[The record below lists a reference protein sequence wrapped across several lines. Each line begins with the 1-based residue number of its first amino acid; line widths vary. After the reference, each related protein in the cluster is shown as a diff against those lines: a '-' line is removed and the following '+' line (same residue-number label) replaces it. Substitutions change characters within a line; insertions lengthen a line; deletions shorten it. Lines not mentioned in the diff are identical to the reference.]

1 MNLEKLF
8 LEKTPLFVFS
18 STRRLKHFY
27 LEQGEGFLPNAM
39 SMGSF
44 FEQAFYIPNKKKI
57 PNSARLILMIDTIK
71 AIAKEKKSI
80 LEGLLLFENS
90 FLGYLESTSFLF
102 DLFDELSSACIKLN
116 ELSSKDIYLDYEKHL
131 EVLEMIYDRYIKKLE
146 GLGFYD
152 KIMQEKPAIL
162 KEFFEHFSSIEWHLD
177 GFMSVFERQCLLEAA
192 ELVPITLHLS
202 CDKYNQ
208 KFLEFLN
215 LKLETDCDYSID
227 FKTQKILSQTPKR
240 QKIEPKLYANSSYL
254 KQSALVLQTIEEYL
268 QKDNDP
274 NKMAI
279 ITPNADFLP
288 FLKLL
293 DKNNNLN
300 FAMGLGAK
308 NSPYYT
314 ELVKILENLETSG
327 FDLST
332 SPLLDLENLTLALL
346 EQQSSKE
353 KAPLKEAHS
362 QIMHQY
368 HLLKDT
374 LKNYSLKDLLHLY
387 LQEFEANFRLDDSS
401 GGKIQVMD
409 TLETRGMQFDK
420 IVIVDFNETCV
431 PSLKDCDLF
440 LNSALRKSLNLPT
453 LLDKKNLQKHYY
465 YQLFKNSKEITLS
478 YIESETS
485 KVSNMLL
492 ELNLHIE
499 PIKDAY
505 TLFAPSLSKDYQ
517 EEEIKAAIP
526 KDFSFSASSLNAFL
540 TCKRRFY
547 YHYMKR
553 FKESPKDESNS
564 AVGSLLHELL
574 KEAYEKD
581 KNPYVLEER
590 LIWLLET
597 RENITPKE
605 RLDTLVALKKIQ
617 AFYLKEKERFNTKI
631 KILDLE
637 KSFETIIQGIVF
649 KGRIDRIDKT
659 ADNEMILLD
668 YKFKNDLK
676 LDNMSK
682 TQRGGLSPIEIAQI
696 STDYQMAIEIAQIST
711 DYQMAIYAFAL
722 KNLGYKEPIKAFF
735 YDLRKGELLEEDEL
749 ILQAKMDHLEFSL
762 IPKLK
767 QEIDFEKTS
776 EAKDCEYCSFKDMC
790 NR

>member
-8 LEKTPLFVFS
+8 LEKSPLFVFS

-27 LEQGEGFLPNAM
+27 LEQGEGFLPSAM

-44 FEQAFYIPNKKKI
+44 FEQAFYIPNQKKI
-57 PNSARLILMIDTIK
+57 PKSVRQILMIDTIK
-71 AIAKEKKSI
+71 AIAKEKKSV

-116 ELSSKDIYLDYEKHL
+116 ELSFKDIYLDYEKHL
-131 EVLEMIYDRYIKKLE
+131 EVLEMIYDRYVKKLE
-146 GLGFYD
+146 ELGFYD
-152 KIMQEKPAIL
+152 KIMQKKPAIL

-177 GFMSVFERQCLLEAA
+177 GFMSVFERQCLLEVA

-215 LKLETDCDYSID
+215 LKLETDCNYSID
-227 FKTQKILSQTPKR
+227 FKTQKILSQTFND

-254 KQSALVLQTIEEYL
+254 KQGALVLQTIEEYL
-268 QKDNDP
+268 QENNDP

-314 ELVKILENLETSG
+314 ELVKILEDLETS
-327 FDLST
+327 DLNLSG
-332 SPLLDLENLTLALL
+332 SALLDLESLTLPLL

-401 GGKIQVMD
+401 GGKIRVMD

-420 IVIVDFNETCV
+420 IVVADFNETCV
-431 PSLKDCDLF
+431 PNLKDCDLF

-465 YQLFKNSKEITLS
+465 YQLFKNSKEVALS

-485 KVSNMLL
+485 KASSMLL
-492 ELNLHIE
+492 ELDLHTE

-505 TLFAPSLSKDYQ
+505 TLFETSPIKEYQ
-517 EEEIKAAIP
+517 EEEIKVAIP

-553 FKESPKDESNS
+553 FKETPKDESNS

-581 KNPYVLEER
+581 KTPYSLEER

-617 AFYLKEKERFNTKI
+617 AFYKKERERFNAKI
-631 KILDLE
+631 TILDLE
-637 KSFETIIQGIVF
+637 KSFETIIQGVIF

-659 ADNEMILLD
+659 ADNKIILLD

-696 STDYQMAIEIAQIST
+696 STDYQMAI
-711 DYQMAIYAFAL
+711 YAHAL

-767 QEIDFEKTS
+767 QEIDFEKTL
-776 EAKDCEYCSFKDMC
+776 EVKDCEYCSFKDMC

>member
-8 LEKTPLFVFS
+8 LEKSPLFVFS

-27 LEQGEGFLPNAM
+27 LEQGEGFLPSAM

-44 FEQAFYIPNKKKI
+44 FEQAFYIPNQKKI
-57 PNSARLILMIDTIK
+57 PNSARQILMIDTIK

-116 ELSSKDIYLDYEKHL
+116 ELSSKDIYLDYERHL
-131 EVLEMIYDRYIKKLE
+131 EVLEMIYDRYVKKLE
-146 GLGFYD
+146 ELGFYD
-152 KIMQEKPAIL
+152 KIMQKKPTIL

-177 GFMSVFERQCLLEAA
+177 GFMSVFERQCLLEVA

-227 FKTQKILSQTPKR
+227 FKTQKILSQTFND

-314 ELVKILENLETSG
+314 ELVKILEDLETSD
-327 FDLST
+327 FDLSA

-401 GGKIQVMD
+401 GGKIRVMD

-465 YQLFKNSKEITLS
+465 YQLFKNSKEVVLS

-485 KVSNMLL
+485 KASSMLL
-492 ELNLHIE
+492 ELDLHTE

-505 TLFAPSLSKDYQ
+505 TLFAPSPLKDYQ

-553 FKESPKDESNS
+553 FKESPKDENNS

-605 RLDTLVALKKIQ
+605 RLDTLIALKKIQ
-617 AFYLKEKERFNTKI
+617 AFYLKEKERFNAKI

-637 KSFETIIQGIVF
+637 KSFETTIQGVIF

-659 ADNEMILLD
+659 ADNEIILLD

-676 LDNMSK
+676 LDNMSEK
-682 TQRGGLSPIEIAQI
+682 QRKSLRPIEIAH
-696 STDYQMAIEIAQIST
+696 IST

-735 YDLRKGELLEEDEL
+735 YDLRKGELVEEDEL
-749 ILQAKMDHLEFSL
+749 VLQAKMDHLEFSL

-767 QEIDFEKTS
+767 QEIDFEKTL
-776 EAKDCEYCSFKDMC
+776 EVKDCEYCSFKDMC

>member
-27 LEQGEGFLPNAM
+27 LEQGEGFLPSAM

-57 PNSARLILMIDTIK
+57 PNSTRQILMIDTIK

-116 ELSSKDIYLDYEKHL
+116 ELSFKDIYLDYEKHL
-131 EVLEMIYDRYIKKLE
+131 EVLEMIYDRYVKKLE
-146 GLGFYD
+146 ELGFYD
-152 KIMQEKPAIL
+152 KIMQKKPTIL

-177 GFMSVFERQCLLEAA
+177 GFMSVFERQCLLEVA

-227 FKTQKILSQTPKR
+227 FKTQKILSQTFND

-254 KQSALVLQTIEEYL
+254 KQGALVLQTIEEYL

-293 DKNNNLN
+293 DQNNNLN

-314 ELVKILENLETSG
+314 ELVKILEDLQTSDYNLSESA
-327 FDLST
+327 
-332 SPLLDLENLTLALL
+332 LLDLENLTLALL

-401 GGKIQVMD
+401 GGKIRVMD

-420 IVIVDFNETCV
+420 VVIVDFNETCV

-492 ELNLHIE
+492 ELDLHIE

-505 TLFAPSLSKDYQ
+505 TLFAPTPLKDYQ

-526 KDFSFSASSLNAFL
+526 KDFSFSTSSLNAFL

-553 FKESPKDESNS
+553 FKESPKDENNS

-581 KNPYVLEER
+581 KNPYALEER

-617 AFYLKEKERFNTKI
+617 AFYLKEKERFNAKI

-637 KSFETIIQGIVF
+637 KSFETTIQGVAF

-659 ADNEMILLD
+659 ADNEIILLD

-682 TQRGGLSPIEIAQI
+682 TQRGGLSP
-696 STDYQMAIEIAQIST
+696 IEIAQIST

-767 QEIDFEKTS
+767 QEIDFEKTL
-776 EAKDCEYCSFKDMC
+776 EVKDCEYCSFKDMC

>member
-8 LEKTPLFVFS
+8 SQKNPLFVFS

-57 PNSARLILMIDTIK
+57 PNSARQILMIDTIK

-146 GLGFYD
+146 ELGFYD

-227 FKTQKILSQTPKR
+227 FKTQKILSQTFND

-314 ELVKILENLETSG
+314 ELVKISEDLETSG
-327 FDLST
+327 FDLNA

-353 KAPLKEAHS
+353 KAPLKEVHS

-401 GGKIQVMD
+401 GGKIRVMD

-465 YQLFKNSKEITLS
+465 YQLFKNSKEMVLS

-485 KVSNMLL
+485 KASNMLL
-492 ELNLHIE
+492 ELDLHIE

-505 TLFAPSLSKDYQ
+505 TLFAPSPLKDYQ

-553 FKESPKDESNS
+553 FKESPKDENNS

-617 AFYLKEKERFNTKI
+617 AFYTKEKERFKAKI

-637 KSFETIIQGIVF
+637 KSFETTIQGVAF

-659 ADNEMILLD
+659 ADNEIILLD
-668 YKFKNDLK
+668 YKFKSDLR

-682 TQRGGLSPIEIAQI
+682 TQREGLSP
-696 STDYQMAIEIAQIST
+696 IEIAQIST

-735 YDLRKGELLEEDEL
+735 YDLRKGELLEEEEL
-749 ILQAKMDHLEFSL
+749 TLQAKMDHLEFSL

-767 QEIDFEKTS
+767 QEIDFEKTL

>member
-39 SMGSF
+39 SMGNF

-57 PNSARLILMIDTIK
+57 PKNARQILMIDTIK

-116 ELSSKDIYLDYEKHL
+116 ELSFKDIYLDYEKHL
-131 EVLEMIYDRYIKKLE
+131 EVLEMIYDRYVKKLE
-146 GLGFYD
+146 ELGFYD
-152 KIMQEKPAIL
+152 KIMQEKPTIL
-162 KEFFEHFSSIEWHLD
+162 KEFFEHFSSIEWYLD
-177 GFMSVFERQCLLEAA
+177 GFMSVFERQCLLEVA

-227 FKTQKILSQTPKR
+227 FKTQKILSQTFND

-254 KQSALVLQTIEEYL
+254 KQGALVLQTIEEYL

-308 NSPYYT
+308 NSPYCT
-314 ELVKILENLETSG
+314 ELVKILEDLQTSDFNLSESA
-327 FDLST
+327 
-332 SPLLDLENLTLALL
+332 LLDLENITLPLL

-353 KAPLKEAHS
+353 KAPLKEVHS

-374 LKNYSLKDLLHLY
+374 LQNYSLKDLLHLY

-401 GGKIQVMD
+401 GGKIRVMD

-420 IVIVDFNETCV
+420 VVIVDFNETCV

-485 KVSNMLL
+485 KASNMLL
-492 ELNLHIE
+492 ELSLYIE

-505 TLFAPSLSKDYQ
+505 TLFAPSPLKDYQ

-526 KDFSFSASSLNAFL
+526 KDFNFSASSLNAFL

-553 FKESPKDESNS
+553 FKENPKDESNS
-564 AVGSLLHELL
+564 AVGSLIHELL

-581 KNPYVLEER
+581 KNPYALEER

-637 KSFETIIQGIVF
+637 KSFETIIQGVVF

-659 ADNEMILLD
+659 ADNEIILLD

-682 TQRGGLSPIEIAQI
+682 KQREGLSP
-696 STDYQMAIEIAQIST
+696 IEIAQIST

-749 ILQAKMDHLEFSL
+749 KAKMDHLEFSL

-767 QEIDFEKTS
+767 QEIDFEKTL
-776 EAKDCEYCSFKDMC
+776 EVKDCEYCSFKDMC

>member
-8 LEKTPLFVFS
+8 LEKAPLFVFS

-57 PNSARLILMIDTIK
+57 PNSARQILMIDTIK

-131 EVLEMIYDRYIKKLE
+131 EVLEMIYERYIKKLE

-152 KIMQEKPAIL
+152 KIMQEKPTIL
-162 KEFFEHFSSIEWHLD
+162 KGFFEHFSSIEWHLD
-177 GFMSVFERQCLLEAA
+177 GFMSVFERQCLLEVA

-268 QKDNDP
+268 QQDNDP

-288 FLKLL
+288 FLKFL

-314 ELVKILENLETSG
+314 ELVKILEDLETGG
-327 FDLST
+327 FDLSA

-353 KAPLKEAHS
+353 KVPLKEAHS

-401 GGKIQVMD
+401 GGKIRVMD

-420 IVIVDFNETCV
+420 VVIVDFNETCV

-465 YQLFKNSKEITLS
+465 YQLFKNSKEMALS

-492 ELNLHIE
+492 ELDLSIE

-505 TLFAPSLSKDYQ
+505 TLFVPTPLKDYQ
-517 EEEIKAAIP
+517 EEEIKTTIP

-547 YHYMKR
+547 YHYIKR
-553 FKESPKDESNS
+553 FRESPKDESNS

-581 KNPYVLEER
+581 KNPYALEER
-590 LIWLLET
+590 LIQLLKT

-605 RLDTLVALKKIQ
+605 RLDTLIALKKIQ
-617 AFYLKEKERFNTKI
+617 AFYAKEKERFKAKI

-637 KSFETIIQGIVF
+637 KSFETTIQGVAF

-668 YKFKNDLK
+668 YKFKSELK

-682 TQRGGLSPIEIAQI
+682 TQREGLSP
-696 STDYQMAIEIAQIST
+696 IEIAQIST

-735 YDLRKGELLEEDEL
+735 YDLRKGELLEEEEL
-749 ILQAKMDHLEFSL
+749 TLQAKMDHLEFSL

-767 QEIDFEKTS
+767 QEMVFEKTL

>member
-27 LEQGEGFLPNAM
+27 LEQGEGFLPSAM
-39 SMGSF
+39 SMGNF

-57 PNSARLILMIDTIK
+57 PKNARQILMIDTIK

-116 ELSSKDIYLDYEKHL
+116 ELSFKDIYLDYEKHL

-146 GLGFYD
+146 ELGFYD

-177 GFMSVFERQCLLEAA
+177 GFMSVFERQCLLEVA

-254 KQSALVLQTIEEYL
+254 KQGALVLQTIEEYL

-293 DKNNNLN
+293 DQNNNLN

-314 ELVKILENLETSG
+314 ELVKILEDLQTSDFNLSESA
-327 FDLST
+327 
-332 SPLLDLENLTLALL
+332 LLDLENITLPLL

-401 GGKIQVMD
+401 GGKIRVMD

-492 ELNLHIE
+492 ELDLHTE

-505 TLFAPSLSKDYQ
+505 TLFAPTPLKDYQ

-564 AVGSLLHELL
+564 AVGSLIHELL

-581 KNPYVLEER
+581 KNPYALEER

-617 AFYLKEKERFNTKI
+617 AFYLKEKERFKAKI

-637 KSFETIIQGIVF
+637 KSFETTIQGVIF

-659 ADNEMILLD
+659 ADNEIILLD

-676 LDNMSK
+676 LDNMSEK
-682 TQRGGLSPIEIAQI
+682 QRKSLSP
-696 STDYQMAIEIAQIST
+696 IEIAQIST

-722 KNLGYKEPIKAFF
+722 KNLGYKDSIKAFF
-735 YDLRKGELLEEDEL
+735 YDLRKGELVEEDEL
-749 ILQAKMDHLEFSL
+749 TLQAKMDHLEFSL

>member
-27 LEQGEGFLPNAM
+27 LEQGEGFLPSAM

-44 FEQAFYIPNKKKI
+44 FEQAFYIPNQKKI
-57 PNSARLILMIDTIK
+57 PKNARQILMIDTIK
-71 AIAKEKKSI
+71 AIAKEKKSA

-116 ELSSKDIYLDYEKHL
+116 ELSFKDIYLDYEKHL
-131 EVLEMIYDRYIKKLE
+131 EVLEMIYDRYVKKLE
-146 GLGFYD
+146 ELGFYD
-152 KIMQEKPAIL
+152 KIMQKKPTIL

-177 GFMSVFERQCLLEAA
+177 GFMSVFERQCLLEVA

-227 FKTQKILSQTPKR
+227 FKTQKILSQTFND

-254 KQSALVLQTIEEYL
+254 KQGALVLQTIEEYL

-314 ELVKILENLETSG
+314 ELVKILEDLQTSDFNLSESA
-327 FDLST
+327 
-332 SPLLDLENLTLALL
+332 LLDLENLTLALL

-353 KAPLKEAHS
+353 KAPLKEVHS

-374 LKNYSLKDLLHLY
+374 FKNYSLKDLLHLY

-401 GGKIQVMD
+401 GGKIRVMD

-420 IVIVDFNETCV
+420 VVIADFNETCV

-440 LNSALRKSLNLPT
+440 LNSALRQSLNLPT

-478 YIESETS
+478 YIESETL

-492 ELNLHIE
+492 ELDLHTE

-505 TLFAPSLSKDYQ
+505 TLFETSPLKDYQ

-526 KDFSFSASSLNAFL
+526 KNFSFSASSLNAFL

-547 YHYMKR
+547 YHYIKR
-553 FKESPKDESNS
+553 FKESPKDENNS

-581 KNPYVLEER
+581 KNPYALEER

-617 AFYLKEKERFNTKI
+617 AFYLKEKERFKAKI

-637 KSFETIIQGIVF
+637 KSFETIIQGVVF

-659 ADNEMILLD
+659 ADNEIILLD
-668 YKFKNDLK
+668 YKFKSDLK

-682 TQRGGLSPIEIAQI
+682 TQRGGLSP
-696 STDYQMAIEIAQIST
+696 IEIAQIST

-735 YDLRKGELLEEDEL
+735 YDLRKGELVEEDEL
-749 ILQAKMDHLEFSL
+749 TLQAKMDHLEFSL
-762 IPKLK
+762 ILKLK
-767 QEIDFEKTS
+767 QEIDFEKTL
-776 EAKDCEYCSFKDMC
+776 EVKDCEYCSFKDMC

>member
-27 LEQGEGFLPNAM
+27 LEQGEGFLPSAM
-39 SMGSF
+39 SMGNF

-57 PNSARLILMIDTIK
+57 PNNARLILMIDTIK

-146 GLGFYD
+146 ELGFYD

-162 KEFFEHFSSIEWHLD
+162 KEFFEHFSSIEWYLD
-177 GFMSVFERQCLLEAA
+177 GFMSVFERQCLLEVA

-227 FKTQKILSQTPKR
+227 FKTQKILSQTFND

-254 KQSALVLQTIEEYL
+254 KQGALVLQTIEEYL

-314 ELVKILENLETSG
+314 ELVKILEDLQTSDFNLSG
-327 FDLST
+327 SA
-332 SPLLDLENLTLALL
+332 LLDLENITLPIL

-353 KAPLKEAHS
+353 KAPLKEVHS

-401 GGKIQVMD
+401 GGKIRVMD

-485 KVSNMLL
+485 KASNMLL
-492 ELNLHIE
+492 ELDLHIE

-505 TLFAPSLSKDYQ
+505 TLFAPSPLKDYQ

-547 YHYMKR
+547 YHYIKR
-553 FKESPKDESNS
+553 FKESPKDENNS

-617 AFYLKEKERFNTKI
+617 AFYKKERERFNAKI

-637 KSFETIIQGIVF
+637 KSFETTIQGVAF

-659 ADNEMILLD
+659 ADNEIILLD

-696 STDYQMAIEIAQIST
+696 STDYQMAV
-711 DYQMAIYAFAL
+711 YAFAL
-722 KNLGYKEPIKAFF
+722 KNLGYKGPIKAFF

-767 QEIDFEKTS
+767 QEIDFEKTL

>member
-57 PNSARLILMIDTIK
+57 PKNARQILMIDTIK

-131 EVLEMIYDRYIKKLE
+131 GVLEMIYDRYVKKLE
-146 GLGFYD
+146 ELGFYD
-152 KIMQEKPAIL
+152 KIMQEKPTIL
-162 KEFFEHFSSIEWHLD
+162 KEFFEHFSSIEWYLD
-177 GFMSVFERQCLLEAA
+177 GFMSVFERQCLLEVA

-227 FKTQKILSQTPKR
+227 FKTQKILSQTFND

-254 KQSALVLQTIEEYL
+254 KQGALVLQTIEEYL

-293 DKNNNLN
+293 DQNNNLN

-314 ELVKILENLETSG
+314 ELVKILEDLQTSG
-327 FDLST
+327 FNLSE
-332 SPLLDLENLTLALL
+332 SALLDLENITLPLL

-353 KAPLKEAHS
+353 KAPLKEVHS

-374 LKNYSLKDLLHLY
+374 LQNYSLKDLLHLY

-401 GGKIQVMD
+401 GGKIRVMD

-465 YQLFKNSKEITLS
+465 YQLFKNSKEMVLS

-485 KVSNMLL
+485 KASNMLL
-492 ELNLHIE
+492 ELDLHTE

-505 TLFAPSLSKDYQ
+505 TLFAPTPLKDYQ

-581 KNPYVLEER
+581 KNPYALEER

-605 RLDTLVALKKIQ
+605 RLDTLIALKKIQ
-617 AFYLKEKERFNTKI
+617 AFYLKEKERFKAKI

-637 KSFETIIQGIVF
+637 KSFETIIQGVIF

-659 ADNEMILLD
+659 ADNEIILLD

-676 LDNMSK
+676 LDNMSEK
-682 TQRGGLSPIEIAQI
+682 QRKSLSP
-696 STDYQMAIEIAQIST
+696 IEIAQIST

-749 ILQAKMDHLEFSL
+749 VLQAKMDHLEFSL

-767 QEIDFEKTS
+767 QEIDFEKTL
-776 EAKDCEYCSFKDMC
+776 EVKDCEYCSFKDMC

>member
-8 LEKTPLFVFS
+8 SQKNPLFIFS

-57 PNSARLILMIDTIK
+57 PNSARQILMIDTIK
-71 AIAKEKKSI
+71 TIAKEKKSI

-102 DLFDELSSACIKLN
+102 DLFDELSSAYIKLN

-146 GLGFYD
+146 ELGFYD

-254 KQSALVLQTIEEYL
+254 KQGALVLQTIEEYL
-268 QKDNDP
+268 QQDNDP

-314 ELVKILENLETSG
+314 ELVKILEDLETSG
-327 FDLST
+327 FDLSA

-401 GGKIQVMD
+401 GGKIRVMD

-465 YQLFKNSKEITLS
+465 YQLFKNSKEMALS

-492 ELNLHIE
+492 ELGLHIE

-505 TLFAPSLSKDYQ
+505 TLFAPSPLKDYQ
-517 EEEIKAAIP
+517 EEEIQAAIP

-553 FKESPKDESNS
+553 FKESPKDENNS

-581 KNPYVLEER
+581 KNPYALEER
-590 LIWLLET
+590 LIQLLKT

-637 KSFETIIQGIVF
+637 KSFETIIQGVVF

-682 TQRGGLSPIEIAQI
+682 TQREGLSPIEIAQI
-696 STDYQMAIEIAQIST
+696 SA

-722 KNLGYKEPIKAFF
+722 KNLGYKGPIKAFF
-735 YDLRKGELLEEDEL
+735 YDLRKGELLEEEEP
-749 ILQAKMDHLEFSL
+749 ILQAKMDYLKFSL

-767 QEIDFEKTS
+767 QEIDFEKTL
-776 EAKDCEYCSFKDMC
+776 ELKDCEYCSFKDMC

>member
-18 STRRLKHFY
+18 STRRLRHFY

-39 SMGSF
+39 SMGNF

-57 PNSARLILMIDTIK
+57 PNNVRLILMIDTIK

-227 FKTQKILSQTPKR
+227 FKTQKILSQTFND

-254 KQSALVLQTIEEYL
+254 KQGALVLQTIEEYL

-314 ELVKILENLETSG
+314 ELVKILEDLETS
-327 FDLST
+327 DCNLSG
-332 SPLLDLENLTLALL
+332 SALLDLENLTLPLL

-401 GGKIQVMD
+401 GGKIRVMD

-420 IVIVDFNETCV
+420 IVVADFNETCV

-465 YQLFKNSKEITLS
+465 YQLFKNSKEVALS
-478 YIESETS
+478 YIESETL
-485 KVSNMLL
+485 KASNMLL
-492 ELNLHIE
+492 ELDLHTE

-505 TLFAPSLSKDYQ
+505 TLFETSPLKDYQ
-517 EEEIKAAIP
+517 EEEIKATIP

-547 YHYMKR
+547 YHYIKR

-564 AVGSLLHELL
+564 AVGSLIHELL

-581 KNPYVLEER
+581 KTPHSLEER

-597 RENITPKE
+597 RENVTPKE

-617 AFYLKEKERFNTKI
+617 AFYKKERERFNTEI
-631 KILDLE
+631 TILDLE
-637 KSFETIIQGIVF
+637 KSFETIIQGVAF

-659 ADNEMILLD
+659 ADNEIILLD
-668 YKFKNDLK
+668 YKFKSDLK

-696 STDYQMAIEIAQIST
+696 STDYQMAI
-711 DYQMAIYAFAL
+711 YAHAL

-749 ILQAKMDHLEFSL
+749 VLQAKMDHLEFSL

-767 QEIDFEKTS
+767 QEIDFEKTL
-776 EAKDCEYCSFKDMC
+776 EVKDCEYCSFKDMC

>member
-39 SMGSF
+39 SMGNF

-57 PNSARLILMIDTIK
+57 PKNARQILMIDTIK

-116 ELSSKDIYLDYEKHL
+116 ELSFKDIYLDYEKHL
-131 EVLEMIYDRYIKKLE
+131 EVLEMIYDRYVKKLE
-146 GLGFYD
+146 ELGFYD
-152 KIMQEKPAIL
+152 KIMQEKPTIL

-177 GFMSVFERQCLLEAA
+177 GFMSVFERQCLLEVA

-227 FKTQKILSQTPKR
+227 FKTQKILSQTFND

-314 ELVKILENLETSG
+314 ELVKILEDLETSD
-327 FDLST
+327 FNLSG
-332 SPLLDLENLTLALL
+332 SALLDLENITLPLL

-353 KAPLKEAHS
+353 KAPLKEVHS

-401 GGKIQVMD
+401 GGKIRVMD

-485 KVSNMLL
+485 KASNMLL

-505 TLFAPSLSKDYQ
+505 TLFAPSPLKDYQ

-553 FKESPKDESNS
+553 FKESPKDENNS

-581 KNPYVLEER
+581 KNPYALEER

-605 RLDTLVALKKIQ
+605 RLDTLIALKKIQ

-637 KSFETIIQGIVF
+637 KGFETVIQGVIF

-659 ADNEMILLD
+659 ADNEIILLD
-668 YKFKNDLK
+668 YKFKSDLK
-676 LDNMSK
+676 LDNMNK
-682 TQRGGLSPIEIAQI
+682 TQRERLSP
-696 STDYQMAIEIAQIST
+696 IEIAQIST

-749 ILQAKMDHLEFSL
+749 FLQAKMDHLEFSL

-767 QEIDFEKTS
+767 QEIDFEKTL
-776 EAKDCEYCSFKDMC
+776 EVKDCEYCSFKDMC

>member
-57 PNSARLILMIDTIK
+57 PNSVRQILMIDTIK

-131 EVLEMIYDRYIKKLE
+131 EVLEMIYDRYVKKLE
-146 GLGFYD
+146 ELGFYD
-152 KIMQEKPAIL
+152 KIMQEKPTIL
-162 KEFFEHFSSIEWHLD
+162 KEFFEHFSSIEWYLD
-177 GFMSVFERQCLLEAA
+177 GFMSVFERQCLLEVA

-227 FKTQKILSQTPKR
+227 FKTQKILSQTFND

-254 KQSALVLQTIEEYL
+254 KQGALVLQTIEEYL

-314 ELVKILENLETSG
+314 ELVKILEDLETSG
-327 FDLST
+327 FDLSA
-332 SPLLDLENLTLALL
+332 SPLLDLENLTLPLL

-368 HLLKDT
+368 HLLKNT

-401 GGKIQVMD
+401 GGKIRVMD

-465 YQLFKNSKEITLS
+465 YQLFKNSKEMVLS

-505 TLFAPSLSKDYQ
+505 TLFAPSPLKDYQ

-553 FKESPKDESNS
+553 FKESPKDENNS
-564 AVGSLLHELL
+564 TVGSLLHELL

-581 KNPYVLEER
+581 KNPYALEER

-605 RLDTLVALKKIQ
+605 RLNTLVALKKIQ
-617 AFYLKEKERFNTKI
+617 AFYLKEKERFKAKI

-637 KSFETIIQGIVF
+637 KSFETTIQGVIF

-659 ADNEMILLD
+659 ADNEIILLD
-668 YKFKNDLK
+668 YKFKSDLK

-682 TQRGGLSPIEIAQI
+682 TQREGLSPIEIAQ
-696 STDYQMAIEIAQIST
+696 IEIAQIST

-722 KNLGYKEPIKAFF
+722 KNLGYKESIKAFF

-749 ILQAKMDHLEFSL
+749 VLQAKMDHLEFSL

-767 QEIDFEKTS
+767 QEIDFEKTL
-776 EAKDCEYCSFKDMC
+776 ELKDCEYCSFKDMC

>member
-39 SMGSF
+39 SMGNF

-57 PNSARLILMIDTIK
+57 PNNARLILMIDTIK

-131 EVLEMIYDRYIKKLE
+131 EVLEMIYDRYVKKLE
-146 GLGFYD
+146 ELGFYD
-152 KIMQEKPAIL
+152 KIMQEKPTIL
-162 KEFFEHFSSIEWHLD
+162 KEFFEHFSSIEWYLD
-177 GFMSVFERQCLLEAA
+177 GFMSVFERQCLLEVA

-227 FKTQKILSQTPKR
+227 FKTQKILSQTFND

-293 DKNNNLN
+293 DQNNNLN

-314 ELVKILENLETSG
+314 ELVKILEDLEASG
-327 FDLST
+327 DLSA
-332 SPLLDLENLTLALL
+332 SPLLDLENLTLPLL

-353 KAPLKEAHS
+353 KVPLKEVHS

-401 GGKIQVMD
+401 GGKIRVMD

-440 LNSALRKSLNLPT
+440 LNSALRQSLNLPT

-505 TLFAPSLSKDYQ
+505 TLFETSPLKDYQ

-547 YHYMKR
+547 YHYIKR
-553 FKESPKDESNS
+553 FKESPKDENNS

-581 KNPYVLEER
+581 KNPYALEER

-617 AFYLKEKERFNTKI
+617 AFYLKEKERFKAKI

-637 KSFETIIQGIVF
+637 KSFETIIQGVIF

-659 ADNEMILLD
+659 ADNEIILLD
-668 YKFKNDLK
+668 YKFKSDLK
-676 LDNMSK
+676 LDNMSEK
-682 TQRGGLSPIEIAQI
+682 QRKSLSP
-696 STDYQMAIEIAQIST
+696 IEIAQIST

-749 ILQAKMDHLEFSL
+749 TLQAKMDHLEFSL

-767 QEIDFEKTS
+767 QEIDFEKTL

>member
-39 SMGSF
+39 SMGNF

-57 PNSARLILMIDTIK
+57 PKNARQILMIDTIK

-116 ELSSKDIYLDYEKHL
+116 ELSFKDIYLDYEKHL

-146 GLGFYD
+146 ELGFYD
-152 KIMQEKPAIL
+152 KIMQEKPTIL
-162 KEFFEHFSSIEWHLD
+162 KEFFEHFSSIEWYLD
-177 GFMSVFERQCLLEAA
+177 GFMSVFERQCLLEVA

-227 FKTQKILSQTPKR
+227 FKTQKILSQTPNR

-314 ELVKILENLETSG
+314 ELVKILEDLQTSG
-327 FDLST
+327 FNLSG
-332 SPLLDLENLTLALL
+332 SALLDLENITLPLL

-401 GGKIQVMD
+401 GGKIRVMD

-440 LNSALRKSLNLPT
+440 LNSALRQSLNLPT

-485 KVSNMLL
+485 KASNMLL
-492 ELNLHIE
+492 ELDLHIE

-505 TLFAPSLSKDYQ
+505 TLFAPSLLKDYQ

-547 YHYMKR
+547 YHYMKC
-553 FKESPKDESNS
+553 FKESPKDENNS

-581 KNPYVLEER
+581 KNPYALEER

-597 RENITPKE
+597 REDITPKE

-617 AFYLKEKERFNTKI
+617 AFYLKEKERFKAKI

-637 KSFETIIQGIVF
+637 KSFETIIQGVVF

-659 ADNEMILLD
+659 ADNEIILLD
-668 YKFKNDLK
+668 YKFKSDLK

-682 TQRGGLSPIEIAQI
+682 TQREGLSPIEIAQI
-696 STDYQMAIEIAQIST
+696 STDYQMAI
-711 DYQMAIYAFAL
+711 YACAL
-722 KNLGYKEPIKAFF
+722 KNLGYKGPIKAFF

-749 ILQAKMDHLEFSL
+749 TLQAKMDHLEFSL

-767 QEIDFEKTS
+767 QEIDFEKTL
-776 EAKDCEYCSFKDMC
+776 EVKDCEYCSFKDMC

>member
-57 PNSARLILMIDTIK
+57 PKNVRQILMIDTIK

-131 EVLEMIYDRYIKKLE
+131 EVLEMIYDRYVKKLE
-146 GLGFYD
+146 ELGFYD
-152 KIMQEKPAIL
+152 KIMQEKPTIL

-177 GFMSVFERQCLLEAA
+177 GFMSVFERQCLLEVA

-254 KQSALVLQTIEEYL
+254 KQGALVLQTIEEYL

-293 DKNNNLN
+293 DQNNNLN

-314 ELVKILENLETSG
+314 ELVKILEDLQTSG
-327 FDLST
+327 FDLSA
-332 SPLLDLENLTLALL
+332 SPLLDLESLTLALL
-346 EQQSSKE
+346 EQQGSKE
-353 KAPLKEAHS
+353 KAPLKEVHS

-368 HLLKDT
+368 HLLKNT

-401 GGKIQVMD
+401 GGKIRVMD

-485 KVSNMLL
+485 KASNMLL
-492 ELNLHIE
+492 ELDLHIE

-505 TLFAPSLSKDYQ
+505 TLFAPSPLKDYQ

-553 FKESPKDESNS
+553 FKESPKDENNS
-564 AVGSLLHELL
+564 TVGSLLHELL

-617 AFYLKEKERFNTKI
+617 AFYAKEKERFKAKI

-682 TQRGGLSPIEIAQI
+682 TQRGSLSP
-696 STDYQMAIEIAQIST
+696 IEIAQIST

-722 KNLGYKEPIKAFF
+722 KNLGYREPIKAFF
-735 YDLRKGELLEEDEL
+735 YDLRKGELVEEDEL
-749 ILQAKMDHLEFSL
+749 VLQAKMDHLEFSL

-767 QEIDFEKTS
+767 QEIDFEKTL

>member
-27 LEQGEGFLPNAM
+27 LEQGEGFLPSAM

-116 ELSSKDIYLDYEKHL
+116 ELSFKDIYLDYEKHL

-146 GLGFYD
+146 ELGFYD

-162 KEFFEHFSSIEWHLD
+162 KEFFEHFCSIEWHLD
-177 GFMSVFERQCLLEAA
+177 GFMSVFERQCLLEVA

-227 FKTQKILSQTPKR
+227 FKTQKILSQTFND

-254 KQSALVLQTIEEYL
+254 KQGALVLQTIEEYL

-314 ELVKILENLETSG
+314 ELVKILEDLQTSDFNLSESA
-327 FDLST
+327 
-332 SPLLDLENLTLALL
+332 LLDLENITLPLL

-374 LKNYSLKDLLHLY
+374 LQNYSLKDLLHLY

-401 GGKIQVMD
+401 GGKIRVMD

-478 YIESETS
+478 YVETETS
-485 KVSNMLL
+485 KASNMLL
-492 ELNLHIE
+492 ELDLHIE

-505 TLFAPSLSKDYQ
+505 TLFAPSPLKDYQ

-553 FKESPKDESNS
+553 FKESPKDENNS
-564 AVGSLLHELL
+564 TVGSLLHEFL

-581 KNPYVLEER
+581 KNPYALEER

-617 AFYLKEKERFNTKI
+617 AFYLKEKERFKAKI

-637 KSFETIIQGIVF
+637 KSFKTTIQGVAF
-649 KGRIDRIDKT
+649 KGCIDRIDKT
-659 ADNEMILLD
+659 ADNEVILLD
-668 YKFKNDLK
+668 YKFKSDLK

-696 STDYQMAIEIAQIST
+696 STDYQMAI
-711 DYQMAIYAFAL
+711 YAFAL
-722 KNLGYKEPIKAFF
+722 KNLGYKGPIKAFF
-735 YDLRKGELLEEDEL
+735 YDLRKGELVEEDEL

-767 QEIDFEKTS
+767 QEIDFEKTL
-776 EAKDCEYCSFKDMC
+776 EVKDCEYCSFKDMC

>member
-57 PNSARLILMIDTIK
+57 PNSTRQILMIDTIK

-131 EVLEMIYDRYIKKLE
+131 EVLEMIYKRYIKKLE
-146 GLGFYD
+146 ELGFYD
-152 KIMQEKPAIL
+152 KIMQEKPTIL
-162 KEFFEHFSSIEWHLD
+162 KEFFEHFSSIEWYLD
-177 GFMSVFERQCLLEAA
+177 GFMSVFERQCLLEVA

-227 FKTQKILSQTPKR
+227 FKTQKILSQTFND

-254 KQSALVLQTIEEYL
+254 KQGALVLQTIEEYL

-314 ELVKILENLETSG
+314 ELVKTLEDLETSG
-327 FDLST
+327 FDLSA
-332 SPLLDLENLTLALL
+332 SPLLDLENLTLPLL

-353 KAPLKEAHS
+353 KAPLKEVHS

-387 LQEFEANFRLDDSS
+387 LQDFEANFRLDDSS
-401 GGKIQVMD
+401 GGKIRVMD

-465 YQLFKNSKEITLS
+465 YQLFKNSKEMVLS

-485 KVSNMLL
+485 KISNMLL
-492 ELNLHIE
+492 ELDLHID

-505 TLFAPSLSKDYQ
+505 TLFESTPLKDYQ
-517 EEEIKAAIP
+517 EEEIKATIP

-547 YHYMKR
+547 YHYIKR
-553 FKESPKDESNS
+553 FKESPKDESNNT
-564 AVGSLLHELL
+564 VGSLLHELL

-581 KNPYVLEER
+581 KNPYALEER
-590 LIWLLET
+590 LIQLLET
-597 RENITPKE
+597 KRNITPKE
-605 RLDTLVALKKIQ
+605 RLDTLIALKKIQ
-617 AFYLKEKERFNTKI
+617 AFYVKEKERFHAKI

-637 KSFETIIQGIVF
+637 KSFETTIQGVAF

-659 ADNEMILLD
+659 ADNEIILLD
-668 YKFKNDLK
+668 YKFKSDLK
-676 LDNMSK
+676 LDNMSEK
-682 TQRGGLSPIEIAQI
+682 QRGSLSPIEIAQI
-696 STDYQMAIEIAQIST
+696 SADC
-711 DYQMAIYAFAL
+711 QMAIYTFAL
-722 KNLGYKEPIKAFF
+722 KNLGYKWPIKAFF
-735 YDLRKGELLEEDEL
+735 YDLRKGKLLEEEEP
-749 ILQAKMDHLEFSL
+749 ILQAKMDYLKSSL
-762 IPKLK
+762 IPNLK
-767 QEIDFEKTS
+767 QEIDFEKTL
-776 EAKDCEYCSFKDMC
+776 EVKDCEYCSFKDMC

>member
-27 LEQGEGFLPNAM
+27 LEQGEGFLPSAM

-57 PNSARLILMIDTIK
+57 PKSARQILMIDTIK

-131 EVLEMIYDRYIKKLE
+131 EVLEMIYNRYIKKLE
-146 GLGFYD
+146 KLGFYD
-152 KIMQEKPAIL
+152 KIMQEKPTIL

-177 GFMSVFERQCLLEAA
+177 GFMSVFERQCLLEVA

-227 FKTQKILSQTPKR
+227 FKTQKILSQTFND

-254 KQSALVLQTIEEYL
+254 KQGALVLQTIEEYL

-314 ELVKILENLETSG
+314 ELVKILEDLQTSDCNLSG
-327 FDLST
+327 SA
-332 SPLLDLENLTLALL
+332 LLDLENITLVLL

-401 GGKIQVMD
+401 GGKIRVMD

-485 KVSNMLL
+485 KASNMLL

-505 TLFAPSLSKDYQ
+505 TLFAPSPLKDYQ

-553 FKESPKDESNS
+553 FKESPKDENNS

-574 KEAYEKD
+574 REAYEKD

-605 RLDTLVALKKIQ
+605 RLDTLVVLKKIQ

-637 KSFETIIQGIVF
+637 KSFETAIQGVVF

-659 ADNEMILLD
+659 ADNEIILLD

-682 TQRGGLSPIEIAQI
+682 TQREGLNPIEIAQI
-696 STDYQMAIEIAQIST
+696 STDYQMT
-711 DYQMAIYAFAL
+711 IYAFAL
-722 KNLGYKEPIKAFF
+722 KNLGYKGPIKAFF
-735 YDLRKGELLEEDEL
+735 YDLRKGELVEEDEL
-749 ILQAKMDHLEFSL
+749 TLQAKMDHLEFSL

-767 QEIDFEKTS
+767 QEIDFEKTL
-776 EAKDCEYCSFKDMC
+776 EVKDCEYCSFKDMC

>member
-8 LEKTPLFVFS
+8 SQKTPLFVFS
-18 STRRLKHFY
+18 STRCLKHFY

-57 PNSARLILMIDTIK
+57 PNSARQILMIDTIK

-192 ELVPITLHLS
+192 ELVSITLHLS

-227 FKTQKILSQTPKR
+227 FKTQKILSQTPNR

-268 QKDNDP
+268 QQDNDP

-314 ELVKILENLETSG
+314 ELVKILEDLETGG
-327 FDLST
+327 FDLSA

-368 HLLKDT
+368 HLLKDA

-401 GGKIQVMD
+401 GGKIRVMD

-420 IVIVDFNETCV
+420 VVIVDFNETCV

-465 YQLFKNSKEITLS
+465 YQLFKNSKEMAIS

-492 ELNLHIE
+492 ELDLPIE
-499 PIKDAY
+499 PVKDAY
-505 TLFAPSLSKDYQ
+505 TLFAPTPLKDYQ

-547 YHYMKR
+547 YHYIKR

-581 KNPYVLEER
+581 KNPYALEER
-590 LIWLLET
+590 LIQLLKT
-597 RENITPKE
+597 RENIAPKE
-605 RLDTLVALKKIQ
+605 RLDTLIVLKKIQ
-617 AFYLKEKERFNTKI
+617 AFYVKEKERFKAKI

-637 KSFETIIQGIVF
+637 KSFETTIQGVAF

-668 YKFKNDLK
+668 YKFKSELK

-696 STDYQMAIEIAQIST
+696 STDYQMAI
-711 DYQMAIYAFAL
+711 YAFAL
-722 KNLGYKEPIKAFF
+722 KNLGYKGPIKAFF
-735 YDLRKGELLEEDEL
+735 YDLRKGELLEEEEP
-749 ILQAKMDHLEFSL
+749 ILQAKMHYLESSL

-767 QEIDFEKTS
+767 QEMVFEKTL
-776 EAKDCEYCSFKDMC
+776 EVKDCEYCSFKDMC

>member
-8 LEKTPLFVFS
+8 LEKSPLFVFS

-27 LEQGEGFLPNAM
+27 LEQGEGFLPSAM

-44 FEQAFYIPNKKKI
+44 FEQAFYIPNQKKI
-57 PNSARLILMIDTIK
+57 PKSVRQILMIDTIK
-71 AIAKEKKSI
+71 AIAKEKKSA

-116 ELSSKDIYLDYEKHL
+116 ELSFKDIYLDYEKHL
-131 EVLEMIYDRYIKKLE
+131 EVLEMIYDRYVKKLE
-146 GLGFYD
+146 ELGFYD
-152 KIMQEKPAIL
+152 KIMQKKPTIL

-177 GFMSVFERQCLLEAA
+177 GFMSVFERQCLLEVA

-227 FKTQKILSQTPKR
+227 FKTQKILSQTFND

-254 KQSALVLQTIEEYL
+254 KQGALVLQTIEEYL
-268 QKDNDP
+268 QENNDP

-293 DKNNNLN
+293 DRNNNLN

-314 ELVKILENLETSG
+314 ELVKILEDLETS
-327 FDLST
+327 DCNLSG
-332 SPLLDLENLTLALL
+332 SALLDLENLTLPLL

-401 GGKIQVMD
+401 GGKIRVMD

-420 IVIVDFNETCV
+420 IVVADFNETCV

-465 YQLFKNSKEITLS
+465 YQLFKNSKEVALS
-478 YIESETS
+478 YIESETL
-485 KVSNMLL
+485 KASNMLL
-492 ELNLHIE
+492 ELDLHIE

-505 TLFAPSLSKDYQ
+505 TLFETSPIKEYQ

-547 YHYMKR
+547 YHYIKC

-564 AVGSLLHELL
+564 AVGSLIHELL

-581 KNPYVLEER
+581 KAPHLLEER

-617 AFYLKEKERFNTKI
+617 AFYKKERERFNAKI
-631 KILDLE
+631 TILDLE
-637 KSFETIIQGIVF
+637 KSFETIIQGVAF

-659 ADNEMILLD
+659 ADNEIILLD
-668 YKFKNDLK
+668 YKFKSDLK

-696 STDYQMAIEIAQIST
+696 STDYQMAI
-711 DYQMAIYAFAL
+711 YACAL

-749 ILQAKMDHLEFSL
+749 VLQAKMDHLEFSL

-767 QEIDFEKTS
+767 QEIDFEKTL
-776 EAKDCEYCSFKDMC
+776 EVKDCEYCSFKDMC

>member
-8 LEKTPLFVFS
+8 LEKAPLFVFS

-57 PNSARLILMIDTIK
+57 PNSVRLILMIDTIK

-131 EVLEMIYDRYIKKLE
+131 EVLEMIYECYIKKLE

-162 KEFFEHFSSIEWHLD
+162 KGFFEHFSSIEWHLD

-227 FKTQKILSQTPKR
+227 FKTQKILSQTFND

-268 QKDNDP
+268 QQDNDP

-314 ELVKILENLETSG
+314 ELVKILEDLETGG
-327 FDLST
+327 FDLSA

-353 KAPLKEAHS
+353 KVPLKEVHS

-368 HLLKDT
+368 HLLKDM
-374 LKNYSLKDLLHLY
+374 LQNYSLKDLLHLY

-401 GGKIQVMD
+401 GGKIRVMD

-485 KVSNMLL
+485 KASNMLL

-505 TLFAPSLSKDYQ
+505 TLFAPSPLKDYQ

-547 YHYMKR
+547 YHYIKR

-581 KNPYVLEER
+581 KNPYALEER
-590 LIWLLET
+590 LVQLLET

-605 RLDTLVALKKIQ
+605 RLDTLIALKKIQ
-617 AFYLKEKERFNTKI
+617 AFYVKEKERFKAKI

-668 YKFKNDLK
+668 YKFKSELK

-682 TQRGGLSPIEIAQI
+682 TQREGLSP
-696 STDYQMAIEIAQIST
+696 IEIAQIST

-749 ILQAKMDHLEFSL
+749 TLQAKMHYLEFSL

>member
-177 GFMSVFERQCLLEAA
+177 GFMSVFERRCLLEAA

-314 ELVKILENLETSG
+314 ELVKILEDLETSG
-327 FDLST
+327 FDWSA

-401 GGKIQVMD
+401 GGKIRVMD

-465 YQLFKNSKEITLS
+465 YQLFKNSKEMALS

-485 KVSNMLL
+485 KASNMLL

-505 TLFAPSLSKDYQ
+505 TLFAPSPLKDYQ
-517 EEEIKAAIP
+517 EEEIKATIP

-547 YHYMKR
+547 YHYIKR
-553 FKESPKDESNS
+553 FKESPKDENNS
-564 AVGSLLHELL
+564 AVGSLIHELL

-581 KNPYVLEER
+581 KNPYALEER

-605 RLDTLVALKKIQ
+605 RLDTLIALKKIQ
-617 AFYLKEKERFNTKI
+617 AFYLKEKERFKAKI

-637 KSFETIIQGIVF
+637 KSFETTIQGVAF

-659 ADNEMILLD
+659 ADNEIILLD
-668 YKFKNDLK
+668 YKFKSDLK

-696 STDYQMAIEIAQIST
+696 STDYQMAV
-711 DYQMAIYAFAL
+711 YAFAL

-735 YDLRKGELLEEDEL
+735 YDLRKGELLEEEEL
-749 ILQAKMDHLEFSL
+749 TLQAKMDHLEFSL

-767 QEIDFEKTS
+767 QEIDFEKTL

>member
-27 LEQGEGFLPNAM
+27 LEQGEGFLPSAM

-57 PNSARLILMIDTIK
+57 PNSAHQILMIDTIK

-131 EVLEMIYDRYIKKLE
+131 EVLEMIYNRYIKKLE
-146 GLGFYD
+146 KLGFYD
-152 KIMQEKPAIL
+152 KIMQEKPTIL

-227 FKTQKILSQTPKR
+227 FKTQKILSQTPKH

-254 KQSALVLQTIEEYL
+254 KQGALVLQTIEEYL

-314 ELVKILENLETSG
+314 ELVKILEDLQTSDFNLSESA
-327 FDLST
+327 
-332 SPLLDLENLTLALL
+332 LLDLENITLPLL

-353 KAPLKEAHS
+353 KAPLKEVHS

-374 LKNYSLKDLLHLY
+374 LQNYSLKDLLHLY

-401 GGKIQVMD
+401 GGKIRVMD

-420 IVIVDFNETCV
+420 VVIVDFNETCV

-485 KVSNMLL
+485 KASNMLL
-492 ELNLHIE
+492 ELSLYIE

-505 TLFAPSLSKDYQ
+505 TLFAPSPLKDYQ

-581 KNPYVLEER
+581 KNPYALEER

-617 AFYLKEKERFNTKI
+617 AFYLKEKERFNAEI
-631 KILDLE
+631 IILDLE
-637 KSFETIIQGIVF
+637 KSFETIIQGVAF

-659 ADNEMILLD
+659 ADNEIILLD

-676 LDNMSK
+676 LDNMSEK
-682 TQRGGLSPIEIAQI
+682 QRKSLSPIEI
-696 STDYQMAIEIAQIST
+696 SQIST
-711 DYQMAIYAFAL
+711 DYQMAIYACAL
-722 KNLGYKEPIKAFF
+722 KNLGYKGPIKAFF
-735 YDLRKGELLEEDEL
+735 YDLRKGKLLEEEEP
-749 ILQAKMDHLEFSL
+749 ILQAKMDYLKSSL
-762 IPKLK
+762 IPELK
-767 QEIDFEKTS
+767 QEIDFEKTP
-776 EAKDCEYCSFKDMC
+776 EIKDCEYCSFKDMC

>member
-1 MNLEKLF
+1 MNQRMNLEKLF
-8 LEKTPLFVFS
+8 SQKTPLFVFS

-57 PNSARLILMIDTIK
+57 PNSARQILMIDTIK

-146 GLGFYD
+146 ELGFYD
-152 KIMQEKPAIL
+152 KIMQEKPTIL

-177 GFMSVFERQCLLEAA
+177 GFMSVFEMQCLLGVA
-192 ELVPITLHLS
+192 ELAPITLHLS

-227 FKTQKILSQTPKR
+227 FKTQKILSQTFND

-314 ELVKILENLETSG
+314 ELVKILEDLETSG
-327 FDLST
+327 FDLSA

-353 KAPLKEAHS
+353 KVPLKEVHS

-401 GGKIQVMD
+401 GGKIRVMD

-465 YQLFKNSKEITLS
+465 YQLFKNSKEMVLS

-492 ELNLHIE
+492 ELDLPIE

-505 TLFAPSLSKDYQ
+505 TLFAQTPLKDYQ
-517 EEEIKAAIP
+517 EEEIQATIP

-547 YHYMKR
+547 YHYIKR
-553 FKESPKDESNS
+553 FKESPKDENNS
-564 AVGSLLHELL
+564 AIGSLLHELL

-581 KNPYVLEER
+581 KNPYALEER
-590 LIWLLET
+590 LIQLLET
-597 RENITPKE
+597 RGNITPKE
-605 RLDTLVALKKIQ
+605 RLDTLIALKKIQ
-617 AFYLKEKERFNTKI
+617 AFYVKEKERFNAKI

-637 KSFETIIQGIVF
+637 KSFETAIQGVAF

-659 ADNEMILLD
+659 TDNEIILLD
-668 YKFKNDLK
+668 YKFKSELR
-676 LDNMSK
+676 LDNMSEK
-682 TQRGGLSPIEIAQI
+682 QRGGLSP
-696 STDYQMAIEIAQIST
+696 IEIAQIST

-735 YDLRKGELLEEDEL
+735 YDLRKGKLLEEEEP
-749 ILQAKMDHLEFSL
+749 ILQAKMDYLKYSL

-767 QEIDFEKTS
+767 QEIDFEKTL
-776 EAKDCEYCSFKDMC
+776 EVKDCEYCSFKDMC

>member
-27 LEQGEGFLPNAM
+27 LEQGEGFLPSAM

-57 PNSARLILMIDTIK
+57 PKNARQILMIDTIK

-102 DLFDELSSACIKLN
+102 DLFDELSSAYIKLN

-146 GLGFYD
+146 ELGFYD
-152 KIMQEKPAIL
+152 KIMQEKPTIL

-177 GFMSVFERQCLLEAA
+177 GFMSVFERQCLLEVA

-227 FKTQKILSQTPKR
+227 FKTQKILSQTFND

-254 KQSALVLQTIEEYL
+254 KQSTLVLQTIEEYL

-314 ELVKILENLETSG
+314 ELVKILEDLQTSDFNLSESA
-327 FDLST
+327 
-332 SPLLDLENLTLALL
+332 LLDLENITLPLL

-353 KAPLKEAHS
+353 KAPLKEVHS

-374 LKNYSLKDLLHLY
+374 LQNYSLKDLLHLY

-401 GGKIQVMD
+401 GGKIRVMD

-420 IVIVDFNETCV
+420 VVIVDFNETCV

-505 TLFAPSLSKDYQ
+505 TLFAPSPLKDYQ

-564 AVGSLLHELL
+564 TVGSLLHELL

-617 AFYLKEKERFNTKI
+617 AFYTKEKERFNTKI

-637 KSFETIIQGIVF
+637 KSFETIIQGVIF

-659 ADNEMILLD
+659 ADNEIILLD
-668 YKFKNDLK
+668 YKFKSDLK

-696 STDYQMAIEIAQIST
+696 STDYQMAI
-711 DYQMAIYAFAL
+711 YACTL
-722 KNLGYKEPIKAFF
+722 KNLGYKGPIKAFF
-735 YDLRKGELLEEDEL
+735 YDLRKGELVEEDEL
-749 ILQAKMDHLEFSL
+749 TLQAKMDHLEFSL

-767 QEIDFEKTS
+767 QEIDFEKTL
-776 EAKDCEYCSFKDMC
+776 EVKDCKYCSFKDMC

>member
-8 LEKTPLFVFS
+8 LEKTSLFVFS

-57 PNSARLILMIDTIK
+57 PNSARQILMIDTIK
-71 AIAKEKKSI
+71 AIAKEKKSA

-177 GFMSVFERQCLLEAA
+177 GFMSVFERQCLLEVA

-300 FAMGLGAK
+300 FAMGLRAK

-327 FDLST
+327 FDLSA

-401 GGKIQVMD
+401 GGKIRVMD

-465 YQLFKNSKEITLS
+465 YQLCKNSKEITLS

-485 KVSNMLL
+485 KASNMLL
-492 ELNLHIE
+492 ELDLHIE

-505 TLFAPSLSKDYQ
+505 TLFAPSPLKDYQ
-517 EEEIKAAIP
+517 EEEIQAAIP

-553 FKESPKDESNS
+553 FKESPKDENNS
-564 AVGSLLHELL
+564 TVGSLLHELL

-581 KNPYVLEER
+581 KNPYTLEER
-590 LIWLLET
+590 LIQLLET

-617 AFYLKEKERFNTKI
+617 AFYLKEKERFKAKI

-637 KSFETIIQGIVF
+637 KGFETIIQGVIF

-659 ADNEMILLD
+659 ADNEIILLD
-668 YKFKNDLK
+668 YKFKSDLK
-676 LDNMSK
+676 LDNMSEK
-682 TQRGGLSPIEIAQI
+682 QRKRLSPIEIAQ
-696 STDYQMAIEIAQIST
+696 TST

-735 YDLRKGELLEEDEL
+735 YDLRKGELVEEDEL
-749 ILQAKMDHLEFSL
+749 TLQAKMDHLEFSL

-767 QEIDFEKTS
+767 QEIDFEKTL
-776 EAKDCEYCSFKDMC
+776 EVKDCEYCSFKDMC

>member
-27 LEQGEGFLPNAM
+27 LEQGEGFLPSAM

-57 PNSARLILMIDTIK
+57 PNSARQILMIDTIK
-71 AIAKEKKSI
+71 AIAKEKKSA

-116 ELSSKDIYLDYEKHL
+116 ELSFKDIYLDYEKHL

-146 GLGFYD
+146 ELGFYD

-177 GFMSVFERQCLLEAA
+177 GFMSVFERQCLLEVA

-227 FKTQKILSQTPKR
+227 FKTQKILSQTFND

-254 KQSALVLQTIEEYL
+254 KQGALVLQTIEEYL

-314 ELVKILENLETSG
+314 ELVKILEDLQTSDFNLSESA
-327 FDLST
+327 
-332 SPLLDLENLTLALL
+332 LLDLENITLPLL

-401 GGKIQVMD
+401 GGKIRVMD

-420 IVIVDFNETCV
+420 IVVADFNETCV

-440 LNSALRKSLNLPT
+440 LNSALRQSLNLPT

-485 KVSNMLL
+485 KASNMLL
-492 ELNLHIE
+492 ELNLHTE

-505 TLFAPSLSKDYQ
+505 TLFAPSPLKDYQ
-517 EEEIKAAIP
+517 EEEIKAAIL

-553 FKESPKDESNS
+553 FKESPKDENNS

-581 KNPYVLEER
+581 KNPHALEER

-605 RLDTLVALKKIQ
+605 RLDTLIALKKIQ
-617 AFYLKEKERFNTKI
+617 AFYLKEKERFKARI

-637 KSFETIIQGIVF
+637 KSFETIIQGVVF

-659 ADNEMILLD
+659 ADNEIILLD

-676 LDNMSK
+676 LDNMSEK
-682 TQRGGLSPIEIAQI
+682 QRKRLSP
-696 STDYQMAIEIAQIST
+696 IEIAQIST

-735 YDLRKGELLEEDEL
+735 YDLRKGELVEEDEPT
-749 ILQAKMDHLEFSL
+749 LQAKMDHLEFSL

-767 QEIDFEKTS
+767 QEIDFEKTL

>member
-27 LEQGEGFLPNAM
+27 LEQGEGFLPSAM

-57 PNSARLILMIDTIK
+57 PKNARQILMIDTIK

-227 FKTQKILSQTPKR
+227 FKTQKILSQTPNR

-268 QKDNDP
+268 QQDNDP

-314 ELVKILENLETSG
+314 ELVKILEDLETGG
-327 FDLST
+327 FDLSA

-368 HLLKDT
+368 HLLKNT

-401 GGKIQVMD
+401 GGKIRVMD

-420 IVIVDFNETCV
+420 VVIVDFNETCV

-465 YQLFKNSKEITLS
+465 YQLFKNSKEMAIS

-492 ELNLHIE
+492 ELDLPIE
-499 PIKDAY
+499 PVKDAY
-505 TLFAPSLSKDYQ
+505 TLFAPTPLKDYQ

-547 YHYMKR
+547 YHYIKR

-581 KNPYVLEER
+581 KNPHALEER
-590 LIWLLET
+590 LIQLLKT

-605 RLDTLVALKKIQ
+605 RLDTLIALKKIQ
-617 AFYLKEKERFNTKI
+617 AFYLKEKERFKAKI

-637 KSFETIIQGIVF
+637 KSFETTIQGVAF

-659 ADNEMILLD
+659 ANNEMILLD
-668 YKFKNDLK
+668 YKFKSDLK

-682 TQRGGLSPIEIAQI
+682 KQRGDLSP
-696 STDYQMAIEIAQIST
+696 IEIAQIST

-722 KNLGYKEPIKAFF
+722 KNLGYKGPIKAFF
-735 YDLRKGELLEEDEL
+735 YDLRKGELLEEEEP
-749 ILQAKMDHLEFSL
+749 ILQAKMHYLESSL

-767 QEIDFEKTS
+767 QEMVFEKTL

>member
-8 LEKTPLFVFS
+8 SQKTPLFVFS

-57 PNSARLILMIDTIK
+57 PNSARQILMIDTIK

-131 EVLEMIYDRYIKKLE
+131 EVLEMIYKCYIEKLE
-146 GLGFYD
+146 ELGFYD
-152 KIMQEKPAIL
+152 KIMQEKPTIL

-177 GFMSVFERQCLLEAA
+177 GSMSVFERQCLLEVA

-202 CDKYNQ
+202 CDQYNQ

-227 FKTQKILSQTPKR
+227 FKTQKILSQTPKH

-314 ELVKILENLETSG
+314 ELVKILEDLETSG
-327 FDLST
+327 FDLSA

-401 GGKIQVMD
+401 GGKIRVMD

-465 YQLFKNSKEITLS
+465 YQLFKNSKEMALS

-492 ELNLHIE
+492 ELDLHIE

-505 TLFAPSLSKDYQ
+505 TLFESTPLKDYQ
-517 EEEIKAAIP
+517 EEEIKATIP

-547 YHYMKR
+547 YHYIKR

-564 AVGSLLHELL
+564 TIGSLLHELL

-581 KNPYVLEER
+581 KNPYALEER
-590 LIWLLET
+590 LIQLLET

-659 ADNEMILLD
+659 ADNEIILLD

-696 STDYQMAIEIAQIST
+696 STDYQMAI
-711 DYQMAIYAFAL
+711 YAFAL

-735 YDLRKGELLEEDEL
+735 YDLRKGKLLEEEEP
-749 ILQAKMDHLEFSL
+749 ILQAKMDYLKSSL

-767 QEIDFEKTS
+767 QEIDFEKTL
-776 EAKDCEYCSFKDMC
+776 EVKDCEYCSFKDMC

>member
-27 LEQGEGFLPNAM
+27 LEQGEGFLPSAM

-131 EVLEMIYDRYIKKLE
+131 EVLEMIYDHYIKKLE
-146 GLGFYD
+146 KLGFYD
-152 KIMQEKPAIL
+152 KIMQEKPTIL

-227 FKTQKILSQTPKR
+227 FKTQKILSQTFND

-254 KQSALVLQTIEEYL
+254 KQGALVLQTIEEYL

-293 DKNNNLN
+293 DQNNNLN

-314 ELVKILENLETSG
+314 ELVKILEDLQTSDCNLSG
-327 FDLST
+327 SA
-332 SPLLDLENLTLALL
+332 LLDLENITLPLL

-401 GGKIQVMD
+401 GGKIRVMD

-465 YQLFKNSKEITLS
+465 YQLFKNSKEIVLS

-485 KVSNMLL
+485 KASNMLL

-505 TLFAPSLSKDYQ
+505 TLFAPSPLKDYQ

-526 KDFSFSASSLNAFL
+526 KDFSFSTSSLNAFL

-581 KNPYVLEER
+581 KNPYSLEER

-637 KSFETIIQGIVF
+637 KNFETTIQGVAF

-659 ADNEMILLD
+659 ADNEIILLD
-668 YKFKNDLK
+668 YKFKSDLK

-682 TQRGGLSPIEIAQI
+682 TQREGLSPIEIAQI
-696 STDYQMAIEIAQIST
+696 STDYQMAV
-711 DYQMAIYAFAL
+711 YAFAL
-722 KNLGYKEPIKAFF
+722 KNLGYKGPIKAFF
-735 YDLRKGELLEEDEL
+735 YDLRKGELVEEDEL
-749 ILQAKMDHLEFSL
+749 VLQAKMDHLEFSL

-767 QEIDFEKTS
+767 QEIDFEKTL
-776 EAKDCEYCSFKDMC
+776 EVKDCEYCSFKDMC

>member
-8 LEKTPLFVFS
+8 LEKAPLFVFS

-27 LEQGEGFLPNAM
+27 LEQGEGFLPSAM
-39 SMGSF
+39 SMGNF
-44 FEQAFYIPNKKKI
+44 FEQAFYIPNQKKI
-57 PNSARLILMIDTIK
+57 PKNVRQILMIDTIK

-116 ELSSKDIYLDYEKHL
+116 ELSFKDIYLDYEKHL
-131 EVLEMIYDRYIKKLE
+131 EVLEMIYDRYVKKLE
-146 GLGFYD
+146 ELGFYD
-152 KIMQEKPAIL
+152 KIMQKKPTIL

-177 GFMSVFERQCLLEAA
+177 GFMSVFERQCLLEVA

-227 FKTQKILSQTPKR
+227 FKTQKILSQTFND

-254 KQSALVLQTIEEYL
+254 KQGALVLQTTEEYL
-268 QKDNDP
+268 QENNDP

-279 ITPNADFLP
+279 VTPNADFLP

-314 ELVKILENLETSG
+314 ELVKILEDLETSDL
-327 FDLST
+327 DLSG
-332 SPLLDLENLTLALL
+332 SALLDLENLTLALL

-374 LKNYSLKDLLHLY
+374 LQNYSLKDLLHLY

-401 GGKIQVMD
+401 GGKIRVMD

-420 IVIVDFNETCV
+420 IVVADFNETCV

-465 YQLFKNSKEITLS
+465 YQLFKNSKEVVLS

-485 KVSNMLL
+485 KASNMLL
-492 ELNLHIE
+492 ELDLHIE

-505 TLFAPSLSKDYQ
+505 TLFETSPIKEYQ

-547 YHYMKR
+547 YHYIKR
-553 FKESPKDESNS
+553 FKETPKDESNS
-564 AVGSLLHELL
+564 TVGSLIHELL

-581 KNPYVLEER
+581 KDPHALEER

-617 AFYLKEKERFNTKI
+617 AFYKKERERFNTEI
-631 KILDLE
+631 TILDLE
-637 KSFETIIQGIVF
+637 KSFETIIQGVIF

-659 ADNEMILLD
+659 ADNEIILLD

-682 TQRGGLSPIEIAQI
+682 TQRGGLSP
-696 STDYQMAIEIAQIST
+696 IEIAQIST

-749 ILQAKMDHLEFSL
+749 VLQAKMDHLEFSL

-767 QEIDFEKTS
+767 QEIDFEKTL
-776 EAKDCEYCSFKDMC
+776 EVKDCEYCSFKDMC

>member
-44 FEQAFYIPNKKKI
+44 FEQAFYIPNQKKI
-57 PNSARLILMIDTIK
+57 PNSARQILMIDTIK

-116 ELSSKDIYLDYEKHL
+116 ELSFKDIYLDYEKHL

-146 GLGFYD
+146 ELGFYD
-152 KIMQEKPAIL
+152 KIMQEKPTIL

-293 DKNNNLN
+293 DQNNNLN
-300 FAMGLGAK
+300 FAMGLGAE

-314 ELVKILENLETSG
+314 ELVKILEDLQTSG
-327 FDLST
+327 FDWSA
-332 SPLLDLENLTLALL
+332 SPLLDLENLTLPLL

-374 LKNYSLKDLLHLY
+374 LQNYSLKDLLHLY

-401 GGKIQVMD
+401 GGKIRVMD

-453 LLDKKNLQKHYY
+453 LSDKKNLQKHYY

-485 KVSNMLL
+485 KASNMLL

-505 TLFAPSLSKDYQ
+505 TLFAPSPLKDYQ

-553 FKESPKDESNS
+553 FKETPKDESNS

-581 KNPYVLEER
+581 KNPYALEER

-605 RLDTLVALKKIQ
+605 RLDTLIALKKIQ
-617 AFYLKEKERFNTKI
+617 AFYLKEKERFKAKI

-637 KSFETIIQGIVF
+637 KSFETTIQGVAF

-659 ADNEMILLD
+659 ADNEIILLD

-682 TQRGGLSPIEIAQI
+682 TQREGLSP
-696 STDYQMAIEIAQIST
+696 IEIAQIST

-749 ILQAKMDHLEFSL
+749 TLQAKMDHLEFSL

-767 QEIDFEKTS
+767 QEIDFEKTL
-776 EAKDCEYCSFKDMC
+776 EVKDCEYCSFKDMC

>member
-8 LEKTPLFVFS
+8 SQKSPLFVFS

-57 PNSARLILMIDTIK
+57 PNNARLILMIDTIK

-177 GFMSVFERQCLLEAA
+177 GFMSVFERQCLLEVAK
-192 ELVPITLHLS
+192 LVPITLHLS

-227 FKTQKILSQTPKR
+227 FKTQKILSQTFND

-268 QKDNDP
+268 QQDNDP

-308 NSPYYT
+308 NSPYYA
-314 ELVKILENLETSG
+314 ELLKISEDLETSG
-327 FDLST
+327 FDLSA

-401 GGKIQVMD
+401 GGKIRVMD

-465 YQLFKNSKEITLS
+465 YQLFKNSKEMALS

-492 ELNLHIE
+492 ELNLYIE

-505 TLFAPSLSKDYQ
+505 TLFESTPLKDYQ

-547 YHYMKR
+547 YHYIKR

-564 AVGSLLHELL
+564 AIGSLLHELL

-581 KNPYVLEER
+581 KNPYALEER
-590 LIWLLET
+590 LIQLLET
-597 RENITPKE
+597 KGNITPKE
-605 RLDTLVALKKIQ
+605 RLDTLIALKKIQ
-617 AFYLKEKERFNTKI
+617 AFYIKEKERFNAKI

-637 KSFETIIQGIVF
+637 KSFETTIQGVAF

-659 ADNEMILLD
+659 ADNEIILLD
-668 YKFKNDLK
+668 YKFKSELK
-676 LDNMSK
+676 LDNMSEK
-682 TQRGGLSPIEIAQI
+682 QRGSLSPIEIAQI
-696 STDYQMAIEIAQIST
+696 SA

-722 KNLGYKEPIKAFF
+722 KNLGYKGPIKAFF
-735 YDLRKGELLEEDEL
+735 YDLRKGKLLEEEEPV
-749 ILQAKMDHLEFSL
+749 LQAKMDYLKSSL

-767 QEIDFEKTS
+767 QEIDFEKTL
-776 EAKDCEYCSFKDMC
+776 EVKDCEYCSFKDMC

>member
-39 SMGSF
+39 SMGNF

-57 PNSARLILMIDTIK
+57 PKNARQILMIDTIK

-146 GLGFYD
+146 KLGFYD
-152 KIMQEKPAIL
+152 KIMQEKPTIL

-177 GFMSVFERQCLLEAA
+177 GFMSVFERQCLLEVA

-227 FKTQKILSQTPKR
+227 FKTQKILSQTFND

-254 KQSALVLQTIEEYL
+254 KQGALVLQTIEEYL

-314 ELVKILENLETSG
+314 ELVKILEDLQTSDFNLSESA
-327 FDLST
+327 
-332 SPLLDLENLTLALL
+332 LLDLENITLALL
-346 EQQSSKE
+346 EQQSSKK

-401 GGKIQVMD
+401 GGKIRVMD

-420 IVIVDFNETCV
+420 VVIVDFNETCV
-431 PSLKDCDLF
+431 PNLKDCDLF

-465 YQLFKNSKEITLS
+465 YQLFKNSKEMVLS

-485 KVSNMLL
+485 KASNMLL
-492 ELNLHIE
+492 ELNLNIV

-505 TLFAPSLSKDYQ
+505 TLFATSPLKDYQ
-517 EEEIKAAIP
+517 KEEIKAAIP
-526 KDFSFSASSLNAFL
+526 KDFSFSTSSLNAFL

-553 FKESPKDESNS
+553 FKESPKDENNS

-637 KSFETIIQGIVF
+637 KSFETIIQGVAF

-659 ADNEMILLD
+659 ADNEIILLD
-668 YKFKNDLK
+668 YKFKSDLR

-682 TQRGGLSPIEIAQI
+682 TQRGGLSP
-696 STDYQMAIEIAQIST
+696 IEIAQIST

-735 YDLRKGELLEEDEL
+735 YDLRKGELVEEDEL

-767 QEIDFEKTS
+767 QAIDFEKTL
-776 EAKDCEYCSFKDMC
+776 EVKDCEYCSFKDMC

>member
-27 LEQGEGFLPNAM
+27 LEQGEGFLPSAM

-57 PNSARLILMIDTIK
+57 PNSVRLILMIDTIK

-116 ELSSKDIYLDYEKHL
+116 ELSFKDIYLDYEKHL

-146 GLGFYD
+146 ELGFYD
-152 KIMQEKPAIL
+152 KIMQKKPAIL

-227 FKTQKILSQTPKR
+227 FKTQKILSQTFND

-254 KQSALVLQTIEEYL
+254 KQGALVLQTIEEYL

-293 DKNNNLN
+293 DQNNNLN

-314 ELVKILENLETSG
+314 ELVKILEDLQTSG
-327 FDLST
+327 FNLSE
-332 SPLLDLENLTLALL
+332 SALLDLENITLPLL

-353 KAPLKEAHS
+353 KAPLKEVHS

-374 LKNYSLKDLLHLY
+374 LQNYSLKDLLHLY

-401 GGKIQVMD
+401 GGKIRVMD

-465 YQLFKNSKEITLS
+465 YQLFKNSKEMVLS

-485 KVSNMLL
+485 KASNMLL
-492 ELNLHIE
+492 ELDLHTE

-505 TLFAPSLSKDYQ
+505 TLFAPTPLKDYQ

-564 AVGSLLHELL
+564 TVGSLLHELL

-581 KNPYVLEER
+581 KNPYALEER

-605 RLDTLVALKKIQ
+605 RLDTLIALKKIQ
-617 AFYLKEKERFNTKI
+617 AFYLKEKERFKAKI

-637 KSFETIIQGIVF
+637 KSFETIIQGVIF

-659 ADNEMILLD
+659 ADNEIILLD

-676 LDNMSK
+676 LDNMSEK
-682 TQRGGLSPIEIAQI
+682 QRKSLSP
-696 STDYQMAIEIAQIST
+696 IEIAQIST

-749 ILQAKMDHLEFSL
+749 VLQAKMDHLEFSL

-767 QEIDFEKTS
+767 QEIDFKKTL
-776 EAKDCEYCSFKDMC
+776 EVKDCEYCSFKDMC

>member
-27 LEQGEGFLPNAM
+27 LEQGEGFLPSAM

-401 GGKIQVMD
+401 GGKIRVMD

-420 IVIVDFNETCV
+420 IVIMDFNETCV

-553 FKESPKDESNS
+553 FKESPKDKSNS

-581 KNPYVLEER
+581 KNPYALEER
-590 LIWLLET
+590 LIQLLET

-605 RLDTLVALKKIQ
+605 RLDTLIALKKIQ

-637 KSFETIIQGIVF
+637 KSFETTIQGVIF

-659 ADNEMILLD
+659 ADNEIILLD
-668 YKFKNDLK
+668 YKFKSDLK
-676 LDNMSK
+676 LDNMNK
-682 TQRGGLSPIEIAQI
+682 TQRGGLSP
-696 STDYQMAIEIAQIST
+696 IEIAQIST

-722 KNLGYKEPIKAFF
+722 KNLGYKGPIKAFF

-767 QEIDFEKTS
+767 QEIDFEKTL

>member
-57 PNSARLILMIDTIK
+57 PKNARQILMVDTIK
-71 AIAKEKKSI
+71 AIAKEKKSV

-116 ELSSKDIYLDYEKHL
+116 ELSFKDIYLDYEKHL
-131 EVLEMIYDRYIKKLE
+131 EVLEMIYNRYIKKLE
-146 GLGFYD
+146 ELGFYD
-152 KIMQEKPAIL
+152 KIMQEKPTIL

-177 GFMSVFERQCLLEAA
+177 GFMSVFERQCLLEVA

-227 FKTQKILSQTPKR
+227 FKTQKILSQTFND

-254 KQSALVLQTIEEYL
+254 KQGALVLQTIEEYL

-293 DKNNNLN
+293 DQNNNLN

-314 ELVKILENLETSG
+314 ELVKILEDLQTSG
-327 FDLST
+327 FDLSA
-332 SPLLDLENLTLALL
+332 SPLLDLESLTLPLL

-353 KAPLKEAHS
+353 KAPLKEVHS

-374 LKNYSLKDLLHLY
+374 LQNYSLKDLLHLY

-401 GGKIQVMD
+401 GGKIRVMD
-409 TLETRGMQFDK
+409 TLETRGIQFDK

-465 YQLFKNSKEITLS
+465 YQLFKNSKEIALS
-478 YIESETS
+478 YVESETS
-485 KVSNMLL
+485 KASNMLL
-492 ELNLHIE
+492 ELDLHIE

-505 TLFAPSLSKDYQ
+505 TLFAPSPLKDYQ

-553 FKESPKDESNS
+553 FKESPKDKSNS
-564 AVGSLLHELL
+564 TVGSLLHELL

-581 KNPYVLEER
+581 KNPYALEER
-590 LIWLLET
+590 LIQLLET

-617 AFYLKEKERFNTKI
+617 AFYKKEQQRFNTKI

-637 KSFETIIQGIVF
+637 KSFETAIEGVVF

-659 ADNEMILLD
+659 ADNEIILLD
-668 YKFKNDLK
+668 YKFKSDLK
-676 LDNMSK
+676 LDNMNK
-682 TQRGGLSPIEIAQI
+682 TQREGLSP
-696 STDYQMAIEIAQIST
+696 IEIAQIST

-722 KNLGYKEPIKAFF
+722 KNLGYKDPIKAFF
-735 YDLRKGELLEEDEL
+735 YDLRKGELVEEDEL
-749 ILQAKMDHLEFSL
+749 TLQAKMDHLEFSL

-767 QEIDFEKTS
+767 QEIDFEKTL
-776 EAKDCEYCSFKDMC
+776 EVKDCEYCSFKDMC